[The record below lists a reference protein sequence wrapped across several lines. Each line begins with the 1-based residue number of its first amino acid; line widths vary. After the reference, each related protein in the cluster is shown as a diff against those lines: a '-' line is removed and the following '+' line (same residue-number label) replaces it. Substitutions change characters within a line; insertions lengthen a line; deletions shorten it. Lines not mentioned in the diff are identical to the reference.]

1 MQMRYEGVDAD
12 TDADANADANEL
24 NEMKR
29 LERTSQDEVSLTDNF
44 LRWSDLKNST
54 DRKTDQC
61 EFISTRG
68 TLRSVYVDAWVRW
81 WIIVVLSS

>member
-44 LRWSDLKNST
+44 LR
-54 DRKTDQC
+54 
-61 EFISTRG
+61 
-68 TLRSVYVDAWVRW
+68 
-81 WIIVVLSS
+81 